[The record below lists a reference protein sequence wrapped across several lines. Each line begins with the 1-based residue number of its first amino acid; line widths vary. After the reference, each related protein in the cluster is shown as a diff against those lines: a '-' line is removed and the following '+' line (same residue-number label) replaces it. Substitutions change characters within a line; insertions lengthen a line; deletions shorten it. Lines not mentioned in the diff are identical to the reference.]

1 MISECV
7 TEAEINA
14 TRFIAIFDTETTGL
28 PKPTSAP
35 LDKQPAIIEVG
46 VLLCDYNGVIVEEFN
61 SLVNPGCL
69 ISEEITKIT
78 GITNEDLVNKPSFA
92 ELLPALV
99 AMFELAD
106 IAVAHNAAFDV
117 GMFNF
122 ELQRLHV
129 VDFPWPDDIICTVE
143 EYKPQWGGKRPRLI
157 QLYEKIIGV
166 PLEQTH
172 RALDDAKALHAVLVK
187 DKFFENI
194 I

>member
-1 MISECV
+1 MISDCV

-14 TRFIAIFDTETTGL
+14 ARFIAIFDTETTGL

-35 LDKQPAIIEVG
+35 LDKQPSIIEVG
-46 VLLCDYNGVIVEEFN
+46 VLLCDYNGRIVDEFN
-61 SLVNPGCL
+61 SLVNPGCQ

-78 GITNEDLVNKPSFA
+78 GITNEDLVGQPSFFD
-92 ELLPALV
+92 LLPKLIKL
-99 AMFELAD
+99 FERAD
-106 IAVAHNAAFDV
+106 MAVAHNAAFDT

-122 ELQRLHV
+122 EMQRLELT
-129 VDFPWPDDIICTVE
+129 FPWPPSIICTVE